1 MSSLRVHF
9 AKKNILLNVE
19 GNKKNKTDL
28 FRVPSVFLPTSISLS
43 KMNDKL
49 VAFMISFLNKFNKI
63 QLNFVTSML
72 IISVIL

>member
-19 GNKKNKTDL
+19 RNKKNKTDL
-28 FRVPSVFLPTSISLS
+28 FRVPLVLLPTSISLS
-43 KMNDKL
+43 KNDKL
-49 VAFMISFLNKFNKI
+49 MAFMISFWNKFNKI